1 MNKVNLS
8 RSVNSKPVVL
18 ATCVVISA
26 RKAKHLDVTTM
37 FTYSHAKTPLS
48 QSEGAYYLSYFINI
62 YCTPGII
69 YSIISIF
76 IHSSLKGVYE
86 SNPFYFFA
94 SVFEQSAALK
104 RRRGFTQLSKSN
116 FICDTDQPKI

>member
-8 RSVNSKPVVL
+8 RFSTRNLFQVR
-18 ATCVVISA
+18 ACVISA

-37 FTYSHAKTPLS
+37 CTYSHAKTPLS
-48 QSEGAYYLSYFINI
+48 QSERAYYLSYFINI
-62 YCTPGII
+62 YCTPSII

-94 SVFEQSAALK
+94 FVFEQSAALK
-104 RRRGFTQLSKSN
+104 RRRGFTQLSKRN